1 MPMTSLQI
9 VLTILA
15 ITLGAMA
22 TRFTP
27 FVLFPESKQ
36 PPEVISYL
44 GRVLPPAMM
53 GLLVVYCLKGVSIT
67 LNPYGLPELIAIG
80 VIVLLHVWRKNVLLS
95 IAGGTIIYMLLVQ
108 FVFTGA

>member
-1 MPMTSLQI
+1 MPLNAVENI
-9 VLTILA
+9 LTVIA

-27 FVLFPESKQ
+27 FLLFPESKQ
-36 PPEVISYL
+36 PPEVVSYL

-67 LNPYGLPELIAIG
+67 INPYGLPELIAIG
-80 VIVLLHVWRKNVLLS
+80 VIVLLHIWRKNVLLS
-95 IAGGTIIYMLLVQ
+95 IAGGTIVYMLLVQ
-108 FVFTGA
+108 YVFQV